1 MIIYDCEIVK
11 AIQGKNEERLQG
23 IEYCEGWHDHA
34 GMGISVICVYDYATG
49 RYRVFCA
56 DNFPEFQEL
65 VNSTNI
71 VVGFNSI
78 GFDNKLCA
86 ANGLNVPAEKTYD
99 LLAEIWAG
107 SGLTKTFKF
116 GTHTGFGL
124 EACCQANFGLKKT
137 GNGATAPVD
146 WQRGKIGKVIDYCL
160 NDISLTKILLDQ
172 VIEKGF
178 IIDPRYPDVRQIKV
192 ASPIGKK
199 IFTAE
204 SVAADFDK
212 HDRLNIVFTKR
223 DNSERKM
230 FCTNKLSE
238 IPKEH
243 HPNSDN
249 PDKPTPSHLFKVFD
263 LQAQGW
269 RSFTVA
275 NLISIEPA

>member
-1 MIIYDCEIVK
+1 MIIYDCEIIK
-11 AIQGKNEERLQG
+11 AICGKNEERLQG
-23 IEYCEGWHDHA
+23 IKYCDGWSDHA

-56 DNFPEFQEL
+56 DNFDEFQEL
-65 VNSTNI
+65 VNKTDM

-86 ANGLNVPAEKTYD
+86 ANGLNIPAEKTYD

-107 SGLTKTFKF
+107 AGLTKTFKF
-116 GTHTGFGL
+116 QTHTGFGL
-124 EACCQANFGLKKT
+124 EACCEANFGLKKT

-160 NDISLTKILLDQ
+160 NDIFLTKMLLDL
-172 VIEKGF
+172 VISNGA
-178 IIDPRYPDVRQIKV
+178 ICDPRNTGSLIKV
-192 ASPIGKK
+192 ANPIGKK
-199 IFTAE
+199 VFTLE
-204 SVAADFDK
+204 SVTADFDK
-212 HDRLNIVFTKR
+212 HDRLNIVFTKK

-230 FCTNKLSE
+230 YCTNKLYE
-238 IPKEH
+238 VPVEF
-243 HPNSDN
+243 HPDPNK
-249 PDKPTPSHLFKVFD
+249 PEPPTPPHLFKVFD
-263 LQAQGW
+263 LKAGGW